1 MPDIFRLVLLFTMT
15 GLLASCGVKGRLKTP
30 DQIEKQEAKEA
41 HEKEKK
47 LKEAEEKKRKMI
59 EEKAD
64 ENKAAEEKSTESV
77 EQD

>member
-1 MPDIFRLVLLFTMT
+1 MPNIFRLVLLFTMI

-30 DQIEKQEAKEA
+30 DQIEKQEEKEA
-41 HEKEKK
+41 RDKEKK

-59 EEKAD
+59 EEKAAED
-64 ENKAAEEKSTESV
+64 KATEEKTAEPV